1 MKKLLLTLLGTIALT
16 STANAVEPITAD
28 FSTWETT
35 TISTTET
42 TATVDG
48 VKYGFLGANIN
59 KGYNDAPN
67 YLFIQGKKQKEPKAY
82 VTFTLPFDCSKI
94 VLTTTA
100 GNSTNNKNTV
110 DFYAGETAIE
120 QGKAVNK
127 QNVEFT
133 FSVPS
138 ENASAGTVYK
148 IQTATTKYNQQ
159 IASIK
164 FYPVTNDPS
173 LEADTKELAFA
184 VGMNGKQTKTVKL
197 LAANL
202 TDVITVSS
210 TSNITTEK
218 ASYTVEEASEGI
230 DITFTGNKGSEGESN
245 STITFS
251 CNGITAEVSVTAYTA
266 SASGETETDP
276 LTVSDVLAMNSI
288 NGNVF
293 YVKGVIG
300 DKGCKNALNGM
311 VTEADA
317 PSASNLIFKEGEKMI
332 GVGLSIAETKAELNI
347 VDNPQ
352 NIGREVIV
360 KGNLENYFGGPG
372 VKQTEFV
379 KYLSEPVSGIEEVG
393 ADENAPV
400 EYFNLQGVR
409 VANPSAGI
417 YVRRQGS
424 KVEKVY
430 IK

>member
-1 MKKLLLTLLGTIALT
+1 
-16 STANAVEPITAD
+16 
-28 FSTWETT
+28 
-35 TISTTET
+35 
-42 TATVDG
+42 
-48 VKYGFLGANIN
+48 
-59 KGYNDAPN
+59 
-67 YLFIQGKKQKEPKAY
+67 
-82 VTFTLPFDCSKI
+82 
-94 VLTTTA
+94 
-100 GNSTNNKNTV
+100 
-110 DFYAGETAIE
+110 
-120 QGKAVNK
+120 
-127 QNVEFT
+127 
-133 FSVPS
+133 
-138 ENASAGTVYK
+138 
-148 IQTATTKYNQQ
+148 
-159 IASIK
+159 
-164 FYPVTNDPS
+164 VTNDPS